1 MNVIGIDATNIRAGG
16 GLVHLLEL
24 LKHAN
29 PERDG
34 FSSVVIWANKETLYS
49 IDEQSWIVKN
59 NVSLLEI
66 SFQGFFGN
74 GFIWVSLLSRKTVQY
89 FLLREVLCSLVLNQL

>member
-29 PERDG
+29 PERDR
-34 FSSVVIWANKETLYS
+34 FSRVVIWANKETLCS
-49 IDEQSWIVKN
+49 IDEQSWIVKKRCKFARIFFLRTLWQWLFLGRLVKQEN
-59 NVSLLEI
+59 CSILFSL
-66 SFQGFFGN
+66 
-74 GFIWVSLLSRKTVQY
+74 
-89 FLLREVLCSLVLNQL
+89 